1 MSGIYNKEPPT
12 SGKVILQTTHGDL
25 EIELWTKEAPKACRN
40 FIQLCLEGYYDNT
53 IFHRIVKDFLIEGG
67 DPDAENPDSDGS
79 DGQSIYGA
87 PFNDEFHTLLKFTH
101 RGIVAMVNGSKPNNN
116 GTQFFITL
124 KEKCPWL
131 DRKHT
136 IFGKVTGDTFFNLAG
151 IENEEVDNN
160 DRPLNPPRIKS
171 CEVVL
176 NPFDDIIPRELPKKS
191 KPKPIEKPKVK
202 RAVKY
207 K

>member
-1 MSGIYNKEPPT
+1 MSEVYNKEPPT
-12 SGKVILQTTHGDL
+12 SAKVILRTTHGDL

-67 DPDAENPDSDGS
+67 DPEGT
-79 DGQSIYGA
+79 GLGGESIYGK
-87 PFNDEFHTLLKFTH
+87 PFNDEFHTLLRFTH
-101 RGIVAMVNGSKPNNN
+101 RGIVAMVNGNKPNNN
-116 GTQFFITL
+116 GSQFFITL

-136 IFGKVTGDTFFNLAG
+136 IFGKVTGETFFNLAG
-151 IENEEVDNN
+151 IENEEVDKD
-160 DRPLNPPRIKS
+160 DRPFNPPRIKS
-171 CEVVL
+171 CEIVL

-191 KPKPIEKPKVK
+191 KPKAAEKPKPK
-202 RAVKY
+202 RAVV
-207 K
+207 